1 MARKYKK
8 EEITDLLLLLPQDKR
23 DENSEN
29 VIGSS
34 LKNFFKDQFYSSKD
48 KFGKKLTTGIIL
60 LLAGSVT
67 MMVNSYINFKTSHSF
82 FLSFVKILLEP
93 AGWFL
98 LWLGFDFLFYDLREI
113 KKEKKFFEEFSDINI
128 HFMSS

>member
-113 KKEKKFFEEFSDINI
+113 KKEKKFFKEFSDINI